1 MRGMNV
7 SKVFILMC
15 SFLLCVAV
23 QVFAGNVSKGAKSI
37 PLFDSFIEH
46 ETVVPA
52 GQSAVSHAARGPSG
66 RALRRANVVIN
77 ADAVDADKLGTFIAN
92 SEIPVVVDFWAPWC
106 GPCLQ
111 MAPAFE
117 EAALSMPLQA
127 QFVKVNTDE
136 QQALGA
142 QYGIQSIPTLI
153 VFKNSKEVDRV
164 SGALSADRLQS
175 WVRQYL

>member
-1 MRGMNV
+1 MNV
-7 SKVFILMC
+7 NVVCPHCFKVNRIPKKESYAKANC
-15 SFLLCVAV
+15 GGCKNSLL
-23 QVFAGNVSKGAKSI
+23 
-37 PLFDSFIEH
+37 
-46 ETVVPA
+46 
-52 GQSAVSHAARGPSG
+52 QSAPIS
-66 RALRRANVVIN
+66 
-77 ADAVDADKLGTFIAN
+77 VDADKLGTFIAN

-117 EAALSMPLQA
+117 KVALAMPLQA

-153 VFKNSKEVDRV
+153 LFKNGREADRM
-164 SGALSADRLQS
+164 SGALDAGRLQN
-175 WVRQYL
+175 WVRQSL